1 MNVPISL
8 PMSVPMSDD
17 VLHHLLID
25 YLWKAGI
32 VAALAVLAVKAMVV
46 IWRRS

>member
-1 MNVPISL
+1 MRL
-8 PMSVPMSDD
+8 PMSDD

-32 VAALAVLAVKAMVV
+32 VAVLGVCAITAMVV